1 MLSSTSNSKTP
12 GKTHIVLVLALCA
25 MFCGSVEFVTEHFFG
40 RVSRIE
46 KRRETEYR
54 AAVAVRSAQTR
65 RKISTLV
72 VGNSLLL
79 HGIDFPQLQ
88 EYVGPELELHRAVFE
103 NTYFLDWYYGLQKM
117 FRAGAQPDLTVLVLS
132 PAQLTSDGID
142 GDYTVHM
149 LVDSRDLISFA
160 KDTHADRNGFSVF
173 ALDNLSFFF
182 GSRAEVRTWILGK
195 LLPDLPNLT
204 RYFRS
209 HYKLSAADE
218 SDVLD
223 LADRRLNQLRS
234 LCERYGTGFILVIP
248 PAVGDSGVG
257 AVTQAGVAQGVP
269 VLMPFRPGILPV
281 EDYSDEVHLNS
292 TGAGKFTLALA
303 ADLRKVTRH
312 NTHTETASGV
322 SGSSLFQHFQ
332 KSANH
337 VVPAEFATGAVAA
350 SK

>member
-1 MLSSTSNSKTP
+1 MLSFTSNSKLP
-12 GKTHIVLVLALCA
+12 RKTHIVLLLALCA
-25 MFCGSVEFVTEHFFG
+25 LFCGSVEFVTEHFFG

-46 KRRETEYR
+46 KRRETEYNV
-54 AAVAVRSAQTR
+54 AVAVRSAQTQ

-88 EYVGPELELHRAVFE
+88 ESVGPELELHRTVFE

-132 PAQLTSDGID
+132 PAQLTSSGID

-149 LVDSRDLISFA
+149 LVDLRDLISFA
-160 KDTHADRNGFSVF
+160 QDTHADRNALSVF

-204 RYFRS
+204 RYFRA
-209 HYKLSAADE
+209 HYNLPTADE
-218 SDVLD
+218 NDVLD
-223 LADRRLNQLRS
+223 IADRRLNRLRT
-234 LCERYGTGFILVIP
+234 LCERYRTGFILVIP
-248 PAVGDSGVG
+248 PAIGDSGVE
-257 AVTQAGVAQGVP
+257 AVMRAGVEQGVP
-269 VLMPFRPGILPV
+269 VLMPFRPGTLPV

-292 TGAGKFTLALA
+292 NGAGKFTFALA
-303 ADLRKVTRH
+303 TDLRKIMRATAH
-312 NTHTETASGV
+312 PETASETPY
-322 SGSSLFQHFQ
+322 SGLSQRFQ
-332 KSANH
+332 KLANH
-337 VVPAEFATGAVAA
+337 GVRAEFIDAVPTN
-350 SK
+350 K